1 MFKDKN
7 KIIKSIEKIN
17 KLEEGLALFEEGD
30 EEYLSVLVKI
40 QGLYYEIADTALEC
54 FKEMITKIRKTG
66 QKRIGKRIDQLPYTI
81 KENIADQVNELKGSF
96 LDESKY

>member
-40 QGLYYEIADTALEC
+40 QGLYDEIADTALEC
-54 FKEMITKIRKTG
+54 FKEMTTKIRKTG
-66 QKRIGKRIDQLPYTI
+66 QKRIGKGIDQLPYTI
-81 KENIADQVNELKGSF
+81 KENIADQVNELKGSS
-96 LDESKY
+96 LDESKN

>member
-1 MFKDKN
+1 MLKDKN

-40 QGLYYEIADTALEC
+40 QGLYDEISDTALEC
-54 FKEMITKIRKTG
+54 FKDMTTKIRKTG
-66 QKRIGKRIDQLPYTI
+66 QKRIEKGIDQLPHAI
-81 KENIADQVNELKGSF
+81 KESIAGQVNGFKGELF
-96 LDESKY
+96 E

>member
-1 MFKDKN
+1 MLKDKN

-40 QGLYYEIADTALEC
+40 QRIYDEISDTALEC
-54 FKEMITKIRKTG
+54 FKEMTTKIRKTG
-66 QKRIGKRIDQLPYTI
+66 QKRIVKGIDQLPHTI
-81 KENIADQVNELKGSF
+81 RNSVNDQMDEIKRELFK
-96 LDESKY
+96 

>member
-30 EEYLSVLVKI
+30 EEYLSVIVKI
-40 QGLYYEIADTALEC
+40 QGLYDEIADNALEC
-54 FKEMITKIRKTG
+54 FKDMTTKIRNTG
-66 QKRIGKRIDQLPYTI
+66 QKRIGKGIEQLPNTI
-81 KENIADQVNELKGSF
+81 RESIADQVNDIKGELF
-96 LDESKY
+96 E

>member
-40 QGLYYEIADTALEC
+40 QGLYDEIADNALEC
-54 FKEMITKIRKTG
+54 FKDMATKIRNTG
-66 QKRIGKRIDQLPYTI
+66 QKRIGKGIEQLPNTI
-81 KENIADQVNELKGSF
+81 RESIADQVNDIKGELF
-96 LDESKY
+96 E

>member
-40 QGLYYEIADTALEC
+40 QGLYDEIADTALEC
-54 FKEMITKIRKTG
+54 FKEMTTKIRKTG
-66 QKRIGKRIDQLPYTI
+66 QKRIGKGIDQLPYTI

>member
-1 MFKDKN
+1 MLKDKN

-40 QGLYYEIADTALEC
+40 QGLYDEISDTALEC
-54 FKEMITKIRKTG
+54 FKEMTIKIRKTG
-66 QKRIGKRIDQLPYTI
+66 QKRIVKGIDQLPHTI
-81 KENIADQVNELKGSF
+81 RNSISDQMNEIKREMF
-96 LDESKY
+96 